1 MTVAARLRC
10 LGSVILFAF
19 QLAVLGGCGSNSGA
33 KFCSGTCV
41 APTEFVYATE
51 LNDIS
56 SFSLSAVGIPT
67 LLENQS
73 GPNSSEGIVVD
84 SSGKYLYVSDF
95 ANSNVDAF
103 AINVSGGLTGIA
115 GSPFSAGSSVGG
127 IAVDP
132 ATKFLYVTLLN
143 TAQVAGFSINSNGAL
158 SPISSSPFAAGDTPF
173 QAVVDPT
180 GMFLYVSNLNDSMG
194 GISAYTIDPTS
205 GALTAV
211 AGSPFPTQANF
222 PGPHG
227 LAIGAGGKFLYVG
240 MSGTVNAN
248 HVVSAFSIDRAT
260 GKLAQLAGSPFPT
273 GNDPQ
278 GVATDPS
285 GRFLFTANAVDSTV
299 SAFTIDATSGGLTAV
314 ASSPFALQ
322 SAPNG
327 LAVDPT
333 GGYLLVA
340 SSGNNGLSVFSVTAT
355 SGVLSPI
362 AGSPFSTGQGLSGVT
377 VAKPH

>member
-10 LGSVILFAF
+10 LGSVILFSF
-19 QLAVLGGCGSNSGA
+19 LLAVLGGCGTSSGT
-33 KFCSGTCV
+33 KLCSGTCT

-51 LNDIS
+51 PNDIS

-67 LLENQS
+67 LLGNQS
-73 GPNSSEGIVVD
+73 GPNSSQGILVD
-84 SSGKYLYVSDF
+84 PSEKYLYVSDF
-95 ANSNVDAF
+95 ANSSVDAF
-103 AINVSGGLTGIA
+103 AINPSGGLTGIVK
-115 GSPFSAGSSVGG
+115 SPFSAGSPPGG

-132 ATKFLYVTLLN
+132 ATKFLYVTLVN
-143 TAQVAGFSINSNGAL
+143 TAQVAGFTINSNGAL
-158 SPISSSPFAAGDTPF
+158 TPIPNSPFPAGNTPF

-180 GMFLYVSNLNDSMG
+180 GTFLYVSNLNDSMG
-194 GISAYTIDPTS
+194 GISAYMIDPAS

-240 MSGTVNAN
+240 MSGSVNAN
-248 HVVSAFSIDRAT
+248 HVVSAFSIDPAT
-260 GKLAQLAGSPFPT
+260 GKLTQLAGSPFPT

-278 GVATDPS
+278 GVATDPT
-285 GRFLFTANAVDSTV
+285 GKFLFTANAGDNTV

-314 ASSPFALQ
+314 GSPFALQ
-322 SAPNG
+322 GAPDG

-333 GGYLLVA
+333 GGFLLVA
-340 SSGNNGLSVFSVTAT
+340 TSGNNGLAVFSVNLT
-355 SGVLSPI
+355 SGVLTPI
-362 AGSPFSTGQGLSGVT
+362 SGSPFSTGQGLSGVA

>member
-1 MTVAARLRC
+1 MTVAARLRG
-10 LGSVILFAF
+10 LGSVILFSF
-19 QLAVLGGCGSNSGA
+19 PLAVLGGCGSNSGA
-33 KFCSGTCV
+33 KFCSGTCTV
-41 APTEFVYATE
+41 PTEFVYATE

-67 LLENQS
+67 LLGNRA

-84 SSGKYLYVSDF
+84 ASGKYLYASDF

-103 AINVSGGLTGIA
+103 AINASGGLTGIA

-132 ATKFLYVTLLN
+132 ATKFLYVTLVN
-143 TAQVAGFSINSNGAL
+143 AAQVAGFSINSNGAL
-158 SPISSSPFAAGDTPF
+158 TPIPNSPFPAGNTPF
-173 QAVVDPT
+173 QAVVDPA
-180 GMFLYVSNLNDSMG
+180 GAFLYVSNLNDSMG
-194 GISAYTIDPTS
+194 GISAYTIDPVS
-205 GALTAV
+205 GALTVV

-240 MSGTVNAN
+240 MSGSVNAN
-248 HVVSAFSIDRAT
+248 DVVSAFSIDSAT
-260 GKLAQLAGSPFPT
+260 GALTQLAGSPFPT

-278 GVATDPS
+278 GVATDPA
-285 GRFLFTANAVDSTV
+285 GKFLFTANAGDSTV
-299 SAFTIDATSGGLTAV
+299 SAFTIDAGSGGLTV
-314 ASSPFALQ
+314 VGSPVALQ
-322 SAPNG
+322 GAPDG

-333 GGYLLVA
+333 GGFLLVTT
-340 SSGNNGLSVFSVTAT
+340 SGNNGLAVFSVNPS
-355 SGVLSPI
+355 SGVLTPI
-362 AGSPFSTGQGLSGVT
+362 SGSPFSTGQGLSGVA

>member
-1 MTVAARLRC
+1 MTVAARLRV
-10 LGSVILFAF
+10 LGSVILFSF
-19 QLAVLGGCGSNSGA
+19 LLAVLGGCGSNSGA

-41 APTEFVYATE
+41 APTEFVYGTA

-67 LLENQS
+67 LSGNQS

-103 AINVSGGLTGIA
+103 AINASGGLTGIA
-115 GSPFSAGSSVGG
+115 GTPVPAGSSVGG

-132 ATKFLYVTLLN
+132 ATKFLYVTLVN

-158 SPISSSPFAAGDTPF
+158 TPIPNSPFPAGNTPF

-180 GMFLYVSNLNDSMG
+180 GTFLYVSNLNDSMG
-194 GISAYTIDPTS
+194 GISAHKIDPVS
-205 GALTAV
+205 GALNAV

-222 PGPHG
+222 PGPNG

-248 HVVSAFSIDRAT
+248 DVVSAFSIDPAT
-260 GKLAQLAGSPFPT
+260 GALTQLAGSPFPT

-278 GVATDPS
+278 GVTTDPS
-285 GRFLFTANAVDSTV
+285 GKFLFTANAGDSTV

-314 ASSPFALQ
+314 GSPFVLQ
-322 SAPNG
+322 GAPDG

-333 GGYLLVA
+333 GGFLLVA
-340 SSGNNGLSVFSVTAT
+340 NSGNNGLSVFSINAT

-362 AGSPFSTGQGLSGVT
+362 TGSPFSTGQGLSRVA